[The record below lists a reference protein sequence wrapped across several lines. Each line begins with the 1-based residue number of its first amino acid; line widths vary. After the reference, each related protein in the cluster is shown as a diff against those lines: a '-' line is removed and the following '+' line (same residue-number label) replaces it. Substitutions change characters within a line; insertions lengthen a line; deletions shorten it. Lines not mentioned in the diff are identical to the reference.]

1 MNKVRVGGNLL
12 PADFCRPSRECI
24 EVALGIFPPP
34 PPLLPPWWLAKA
46 SDTVC
51 DCAEA
56 VKCDKSK
63 GPPVEADRLS
73 TSFPLAIE
81 DAIPGI
87 GGGGGIGGG
96 IASEDAP

>member
-1 MNKVRVGGNLL
+1 M
-12 PADFCRPSRECI
+12 
-24 EVALGIFPPP
+24 
-34 PPLLPPWWLAKA
+34 A
-46 SDTVC
+46 SEAG
-51 DCAEA
+51 AEA
-56 VKCDKSK
+56 ARCDKSK

-81 DAIPGI
+81 AAIPGI